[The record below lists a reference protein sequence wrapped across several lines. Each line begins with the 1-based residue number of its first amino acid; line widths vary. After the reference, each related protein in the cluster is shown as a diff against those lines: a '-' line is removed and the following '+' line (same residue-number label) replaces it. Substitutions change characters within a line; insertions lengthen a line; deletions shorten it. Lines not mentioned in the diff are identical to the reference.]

1 MIKSRDQAWELVKKY
16 NQSES
21 LRRHALAVEGTMRA
35 LSERFPGSNPDEWG
49 MAGLLHDLDYEMYP
63 DQHCHK
69 AAELLQAE
77 GYDATLIRAV
87 MSHGFGI
94 VTDVRPETDLEKVL
108 YTIDELTG
116 LVTAAALMRPSRSV
130 LDLELKSLKKKYKTP
145 SFAAGVDRSIIE
157 TGAGMLGWTLDD
169 VLEST
174 IQAMRTVAAEIG
186 LDGSAAIT

>member
-1 MIKSRDQAWELVKKY
+1 
-16 NQSES
+16 
-21 LRRHALAVEGTMRA
+21 
-35 LSERFPGSNPDEWG
+35 
-49 MAGLLHDLDYEMYP
+49 
-63 DQHCHK
+63 
-69 AAELLQAE
+69 
-77 GYDATLIRAV
+77 

-94 VTDVRPETDLEKVL
+94 VTDVRPESDLEKVL

-145 SFAAGVDRSIIE
+145 SFAAGVDRTIIE
-157 TGAGMLGWTLDD
+157 NGAERLGWSLDD

-186 LDGSAAIT
+186 LDGTAAST

>member
-1 MIKSRDQAWELVKKY
+1 MAKTREQAWELLTRY

-35 LSERFPGSNPDEWG
+35 LSARFPGADPDEWG
-49 MAGLLHDLDYEMYP
+49 MAGLLHDLDYEKYP

-69 AAELLQAE
+69 AAEILQDD
-77 GYDATLIRAV
+77 GYDRTLIRAV
-87 MSHGFGI
+87 MSHGYGI
-94 VTDVRPETDLEKVL
+94 VTDIKPERDLEKVL

-116 LVTAAALMRPSRSV
+116 LITAAALMRPSKSV

-157 TGAGMLGWTLDD
+157 KGAEMLGWTLDD

-174 IQAMRTVAAEIG
+174 IQAMRTVATDIG
-186 LDGSAAIT
+186 LDGSAAGT